1 MKIPGPA
8 ISLGRTAEEKRASRY
23 QWLHEHGEDRG
34 CNSGRYWSAWSNQ
47 RYPISADIENP
58 LLRRTGLQVLV
69 EQIPAG
75 VQARLRLKTT
85 SFVST
90 LPRAWHGTHD
100 LSSAFLTAVGF
111 ECELPNR
118 SEISRTLLL
127 KEFEQFC
134 FGERGWPPCA
144 GCLPLNRPWP
154 APFPVWPCAPP
165 ADHAAGHRRRR
176 LMKRTGPAGLGH
188 LID

>member
-1 MKIPGPA
+1 
-8 ISLGRTAEEKRASRY
+8 
-23 QWLHEHGEDRG
+23 
-34 CNSGRYWSAWSNQ
+34 
-47 RYPISADIENP
+47 
-58 LLRRTGLQVLV
+58 VLV

-118 SEISRTLLL
+118 SEISRTLLSEAAAYL
-127 KEFEQFC
+127 GISATLFDDLVKDRRMPPPKRINSRTIWDRKRLDEAFE
-134 FGERGWPPCA
+134 A
-144 GCLPLNRPWP
+144 LPGGDSKNPWDD
-154 APFPVWPCAPP
+154 V
-165 ADHAAGHRRRR
+165 AA
-176 LMKRTGPAGLGH
+176 
-188 LID
+188 

>member
-1 MKIPGPA
+1 
-8 ISLGRTAEEKRASRY
+8 
-23 QWLHEHGEDRG
+23 
-34 CNSGRYWSAWSNQ
+34 
-47 RYPISADIENP
+47 
-58 LLRRTGLQVLV
+58 VLV

-90 LPRAWHGTHD
+90 LPRTWHGTHD
-100 LSSAFLTAVGF
+100 LSSAFLIAVGF

-134 FGERGWPPCA
+134 FGY
-144 GCLPLNRPWP
+144 
-154 APFPVWPCAPP
+154 P
-165 ADHAAGHRRRR
+165 ADGRHVPVAF
-176 LMKRTGPAGLGH
+176 PSIGLGQH
-188 LID
+188 HFQRGLATFQRITPQVIVGVG